1 MGLTSEQVHWIYGG
15 ALVGVALLMLLHV
28 RGTITARWPEFM
40 IGGLLLLFGAALV
53 FDPFLHGAAAPANY
67 AAETAQHLSLGLVLI
82 VASALELYRAGKGH
96 NGRLWR
102 APLAVALVFAGL
114 TFLIHAQ
121 HDSAAPMVLLVTQH
135 RIIAATLLVLAASTL
150 LAPLAP
156 ARRQGTGAP
165 LITLLLG
172 LELMIYSEG
181 RSLFGNPTESH
192 AAASSSHH

>member
-82 VASALELYRAGKGH
+82 VAS
-96 NGRLWR
+96 
-102 APLAVALVFAGL
+102 
-114 TFLIHAQ
+114 
-121 HDSAAPMVLLVTQH
+121 
-135 RIIAATLLVLAASTL
+135 
-150 LAPLAP
+150 
-156 ARRQGTGAP
+156 
-165 LITLLLG
+165 
-172 LELMIYSEG
+172 
-181 RSLFGNPTESH
+181 
-192 AAASSSHH
+192 